1 MELSSKLKAAKPRVG
16 SMQNRK
22 IVITGEIA
30 SGKST
35 VSKFI
40 RKCGYPVFDADFY
53 AKKIMESPEISGEI
67 FDKFGIYYGTKE
79 FKTEM
84 FKNEELRDF
93 VDRVVYKELYTF
105 FSNVNCGTVFF
116 EIPLYFESIDAARKS
131 KFIPDCVLYVSAN
144 KNIRHR
150 RMRCVRNM
158 TKREILEREKY
169 FLDANYK
176 EDMSD
181 YVIKN
186 CGSMNLLIKN
196 TRKFLDEEIKKA
208 Y

>member
-1 MELSSKLKAAKPRVG
+1 
-16 SMQNRK
+16 MQNRK

-40 RKCGYPVFDADFY
+40 RKSDYPVFDADFW

-67 FDKFGIYYGTKE
+67 FEKFGISYGTKE
-79 FKTEM
+79 FKAEM

-93 VDRVVYKELYTF
+93 VDKVVYKKLYTF
-105 FSNVNCGTVFF
+105 FSKVRGKTVFF
-116 EIPLYFESIDAARKS
+116 EIPLYFESIGAARKS
-131 KFIPDCVLYVSAN
+131 KFIPDGVLYVSAS

-150 RMRCVRNM
+150 RMRRVRMM
-158 TKREILEREKY
+158 TKSEILEREKY
-169 FLDANYK
+169 FLDANFK
-176 EDMSD
+176 ENMSD

-186 CGSMNLLIKN
+186 DDDMEALIKN
-196 TRKFLDEEIKKA
+196 TRKFLDEKIKKA
-208 Y
+208 D

>member
-1 MELSSKLKAAKPRVG
+1 
-16 SMQNRK
+16 MQNRK

-67 FDKFGIYYGTKE
+67 FEKFGISYGTKE
-79 FKTEM
+79 FKAEM

-93 VDRVVYKELYTF
+93 VDKVVYKKLYTF
-105 FSNVNCGTVFF
+105 FSSVIGKTAFF
-116 EIPLYFESIDAARKS
+116 EIPLYFESIGAARKS
-131 KFIPDCVLYVSAN
+131 KFIPDGVLYVSAN

-150 RMRCVRNM
+150 RMRRVRMM

-169 FLDANYK
+169 FLDANFK
-176 EDMSD
+176 ENMSD

-186 CGSMNLLIKN
+186 DEGMEALIKN
-196 TRKFLDEEIKKA
+196 TRKFLDEKIKKA
-208 Y
+208 D